1 MNSNARHVLLG
12 KVKVIVF
19 AVYTY
24 MAKFLDQVHD
34 YRTGDARNCLIYIR
48 KIHPAVKQ

>member
-34 YRTGDARNCLIYIR
+34 YRTGDARKFTII
-48 KIHPAVKQ
+48 V